1 MSIGLCLLAGNIIWG
16 TRPGIP
22 DAATQCDK
30 AHQGQQPVPQ
40 GGFEQMREEA
50 KEIPVQSRAGVVHFV
65 GELFPIQAHP
75 YRVVKGGDSLRQI
88 RQSSARLPVAK
99 PNGQSKE

>member
-40 GGFEQMREEA
+40 GRFEQMREEA

-65 GELFPIQAHP
+65 GELFP
-75 YRVVKGGDSLRQI
+75 YRHI
-88 RQSSARLPVAK
+88 RTVL
-99 PNGQSKE
+99 SKEAIASGKSAFSEDTPEAAGSFPQ